1 MASLG
6 LGLGIAALL
15 WWGSTAALLWLAN
28 RYPHR
33 RESLG
38 ALSVIYVLAWFFAL
52 RLGDSTGQA
61 ALIGS
66 FLMGLLIWGFL
77 EFAYLAGAIAG
88 PLTSR
93 RTCPPELT
101 GWARFKGALMT
112 GLWHE
117 LAVLATAGLLW
128 LGLWQSPNP
137 LAAQSFSLLAIARWS
152 AKLNLFLGVPNL
164 HQEFFP
170 ERMRYLA
177 SWTRVAPMNSLFP
190 FSVTFGAVVTGCLG
204 VMALQARS
212 PEAALPFALLGALAA
227 LAVLEHWFLV
237 MKVDDGRLW
246 RWALPRQ
253 GPDGERG
260 TSAPEPL
267 APEGGAGRGKPTLV
281 LVAPSAQR

>member
-1 MASLG
+1 VASLG
-6 LGLGIAALL
+6 LALGIAVLL

-38 ALSVIYVLAWFFAL
+38 ALSVVYVLAWFFAL
-52 RLGDSTGQA
+52 RLGESTEQA
-61 ALIGS
+61 AFIGS

-77 EFAYLAGAIAG
+77 EFAYLAGTIAG
-88 PLTSR
+88 PLASR
-93 RTCPPELT
+93 RACPPELS

-128 LGLWQSPNP
+128 LGLWQSSNA

-177 SWTRVAPMNSLFP
+177 SWTRVEPMNSLFP
-190 FSVTFGAVVTGCLG
+190 FSVTLGAVAIGYFG
-204 VMALQARS
+204 VSALQAAS
-212 PEAALPFALLGALAA
+212 PEAALPSALLGALAA

-246 RWALPRQ
+246 RWALPKKRS
-253 GPDGERG
+253 GGEP
-260 TSAPEPL
+260 TALDPL
-267 APEGGAGRGKPTLV
+267 AQELSAGRGKPALV
-281 LVAPSAQR
+281 LVSSTPQR